1 MPEPYLLPHLAGL
14 CASLAPLSEAALR
27 ICVGALLIP
36 HGLRFMFGMFPGTG
50 NPNDTVAKLAAA
62 LESWG
67 YRPGWLWAPL
77 IASTHLICGPLL
89 ILGLFTRYAAL
100 QASLFLIVA
109 CFERWRVGRWFWNK
123 LGMEYTLL
131 WAVAAVW
138 VLIHGGGPYS
148 LDQLWRLPVL

>member
-1 MPEPYLLPHLAGL
+1 MSNLASLFATLLPI
-14 CASLAPLSEAALR
+14 SETLLR
-27 ICVGALLIP
+27 ITVGALLIP
-36 HGLRFMFGMFPGTG
+36 HGLRFAFGMFPNTG
-50 NPNDTVAKLAAA
+50 NPNTTIGELARS
-62 LESWG
+62 LDSWG

-77 IASTHLICGPLL
+77 IASTHLVCGPLL

-148 LDQLWRLPVL
+148 LDHLWRLPVL